1 MALNACSIN
10 GFTVNTRRCASHF
23 NRLVPILHPAVLP
36 NPVGGPRV
44 YRDTAREAIKYD
56 RPFEIEDTPNL
67 TFEQPIVSVSAEIL
81 GFSGTDTQDVSAVQV
96 DFVSVSDLMVADKE
110 IDDALIGVNIFDL
123 RIE

>member
-23 NRLVPILHPAVLP
+23 NRLVPILHPAVPP
-36 NPVGGPRV
+36 NSVGGPRV
-44 YRDTAREAIKYD
+44 LRDTAREALKYD

-81 GFSGTDTQDVSAVQV
+81 GFSGTDTQDVSGVQV
-96 DFVSVSDLMVADKE
+96 DFVSVSDLMVADQE
-110 IDDALIGVNIFDL
+110 IDDALIGVNIVDL